1 MKNHRKRVIQIA
13 RQNFNKKRIKIA
25 ISLMNQA
32 VVRVKNTRN
41 KKYNKIKF
49 LQVLNKK
56 KKKK

>member
-49 LQVLNKK
+49 LQVLNK
-56 KKKK
+56 